1 MFTVGLRAIN
11 LAASI
16 YLFKALADSA
26 LHPFFFRVASC
37 GVVCVR
43 VEEKDGKRLTLAS
56 NGYPG

>member
-26 LHPFFFRVASC
+26 LHPFFFRVASSLFWPV
-37 GVVCVR
+37 GI
-43 VEEKDGKRLTLAS
+43 VEWFVSELRKRMEKG
-56 NGYPG
+56 